1 MTIKIKKIEAKEIL
15 EQNKRVLELYLRQLE
30 V

>member
-1 MTIKIKKIEAKEIL
+1 MTIKIKKIEIKEIL
-15 EQNKRVLELYLRQLE
+15 EQNKRALELYLKQLE